1 MFGLAYEHPGTI
13 EDFVEAYGSACA
25 RNSSTLIELET
36 DRGEN
41 VALHR
46 RLLREVADRIEKG

>member
-1 MFGLAYEHPGTI
+1 MFGLAYEHPGTN

-25 RNSSTLIELET
+25 RGSSTLIELET

-46 RLLREVADRIEKG
+46 RLLQEVADRIEKA